1 MAKVKSTLEVVEKS
15 NSTTKSNTV
24 EKRYGIELGMPEKI
38 PTPADLAL
46 LRSFEPKG

>member
-1 MAKVKSTLEVVEKS
+1 MARVKNTSEVTEKV
-15 NSTTKSNTV
+15 NSSTKSNTV